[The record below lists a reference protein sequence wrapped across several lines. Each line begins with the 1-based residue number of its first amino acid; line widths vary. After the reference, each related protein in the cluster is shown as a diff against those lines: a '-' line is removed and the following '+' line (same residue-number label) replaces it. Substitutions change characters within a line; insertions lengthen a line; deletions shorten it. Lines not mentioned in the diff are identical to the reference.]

1 MGIDANQF
9 VETHLDSFKLR
20 MRISHDAED
29 DNLVMMLS
37 ASVRAIAKLTGSH
50 QVSDEFV
57 ELVMERARYV
67 YHDALDEFR
76 TNYDDEIHDLYL
88 ANLISAEGGTSD
100 DAETDH

>member
-1 MGIDANQF
+1 MGIDAKQF
-9 VETHLDSFKLR
+9 ADTHLDSFKLR

-29 DNLVMMLS
+29 DSLLLMLS
-37 ASVRAIAKLTGSH
+37 ASVRAITKLTGSH
-50 QVSDEFV
+50 EESDELI

-76 TNYDDEIHDLYL
+76 TNYADEIHDLYL
-88 ANLISAEGGTSD
+88 ANLISAEGGASD